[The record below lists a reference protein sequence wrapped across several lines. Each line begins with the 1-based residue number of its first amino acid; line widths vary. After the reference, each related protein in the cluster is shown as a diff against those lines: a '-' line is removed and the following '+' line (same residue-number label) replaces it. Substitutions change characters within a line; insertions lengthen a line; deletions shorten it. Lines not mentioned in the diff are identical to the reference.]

1 MDLEQIK
8 NQARKEAEDEW
19 KNKLEKSISIKI
31 NKSVNETL
39 KLLQDKLTQ
48 FDKEVNDHLEDLD
61 KNFNEKITKILNN
74 EISKNF
80 LEKVD
85 KEDKEKLL
93 KLINS
98 NENENDKILRK
109 KLFDIKKFENNNPP
123 LVILTELNN
132 INPLI
137 NLILQCISNIQD
149 LVMYYF
155 NPQKEEKILKKSKDN
170 PNNKY
175 LNPSFLKLLDNL
187 WKGSKKE
194 YSPREIHDVLKE
206 LMLDNYYS
214 KDPSFIIN
222 FILKQLHKE
231 LNFNNMINNID
242 NNPFDCFDI
251 QKSYKNF
258 FEESNNNA
266 TKISNNFFATIKT
279 TKKCGN
285 CSKISYYFESNLV
298 INIYLEDNN
307 DNIFIK
313 KYNLIE
319 DLNKLL
325 IKKENENILENCIIC
340 KSQQKKNIKKEIFM
354 GFGVIIFNINRE
366 KDQNY
371 ETSFNYPEKFKG
383 KDIFN
388 TSNENNN
395 YELTIVIKKILNN
408 NNLDEYIAYI
418 KSFINH
424 KWYLYSKQNIIL
436 LQNINDIYDDK
447 NTCLLIYTLEINN

>member
-1 MDLEQIK
+1 MQ
-8 NQARKEAEDEW
+8 
-19 KNKLEKSISIKI
+19 
-31 NKSVNETL
+31 L
-39 KLLQDKLTQ
+39 K
-48 FDKEVNDHLEDLD
+48 
-61 KNFNEKITKILNN
+61 
-74 EISKNF
+74 F
-80 LEKVD
+80 L
-85 KEDKEKLL
+85 
-93 KLINS
+93 
-98 NENENDKILRK
+98 
-109 KLFDIKKFENNNPP
+109 
-123 LVILTELNN
+123 
-132 INPLI
+132 
-137 NLILQCISNIQD
+137 
-149 LVMYYF
+149 
-155 NPQKEEKILKKSKDN
+155 
-170 PNNKY
+170 
-175 LNPSFLKLLDNL
+175 
-187 WKGSKKE
+187 
-194 YSPREIHDVLKE
+194 
-206 LMLDNYYS
+206 
-214 KDPSFIIN
+214 II
-222 FILKQLHKE
+222 
-231 LNFNNMINNID
+231 
-242 NNPFDCFDI
+242 
-251 QKSYKNF
+251 
-258 FEESNNNA
+258 
-266 TKISNNFFATIKT
+266 FFATIKT

-354 GFGVIIFNINRE
+354 GYGVIIFNINRE